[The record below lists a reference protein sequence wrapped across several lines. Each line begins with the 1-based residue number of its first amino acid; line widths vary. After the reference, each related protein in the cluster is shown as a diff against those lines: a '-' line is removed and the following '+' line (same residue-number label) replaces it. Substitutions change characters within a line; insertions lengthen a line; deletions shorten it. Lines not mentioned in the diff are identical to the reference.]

1 MTQSQRATVQ
11 IFLSAFRG
19 LTKTQRQDFLEA
31 LLREQ
36 TYREDLLDLAFV
48 EARRHEPS
56 WPLSDYVAARSH
68 RPRR

>member
-11 IFLSAFRG
+11 IFLSAFRR
-19 LTKTQRQDFLEA
+19 LSKTQRQDFLEA

-36 TYREDLLDLAFV
+36 TYREDLLDLALV
-48 EARRHEPS
+48 EARRHEPGRA
-56 WPLSDYVAARSH
+56 LRDYLGARSH